1 MATTHVI
8 MKKIILSIALFAG
21 INFVASAQEKT
32 GVGIMSFTYVQGGA
46 DYQDVNSIQE
56 TVINAF
62 VKTKR
67 FNIVDRS
74 KMDALKKEKDL
85 QKSEDFIDG
94 TVIQQGIS
102 LGANYLI
109 SGHVISARAERMET
123 SPSSTTGNVTVT
135 YKAKLSIQLKVIDVA
150 TGQVITSESIE
161 PKGGSALGGMMGLA
175 PSSPQAAIS
184 KAIKG
189 IEDKID
195 DFVNKNFPAT
205 FPIVEIQEKDSKGNA
220 EKVMIAGGSA
230 FNLKKG
236 DRLKVVEVLIVE
248 VGGKK
253 LERKKEI
260 GELKITKVEDENF
273 SICSVSSGG
282 IEINSKFEAKAKLLV
297 ITKD

>member
-1 MATTHVI
+1 VATYAKK
-8 MKKIILSIALFAG
+8 MKKIFIATALFIG
-21 INFVASAQEKT
+21 LNSFVQAQEKT
-32 GVGIMSFTYVQGGA
+32 GVGILAFTFVKDA
-46 DYQDVNSIQE
+46 ARSQDVNSIQE
-56 TVINAF
+56 TVTNAF

-94 TVIQQGIS
+94 TVIAQGVS
-102 LGANYLI
+102 LGANFLI
-109 SGHVISARAERMET
+109 SGHVISAQAERMET
-123 SPSSTTGNVTVT
+123 APSSTTGQVIVT
-135 YKAKLSIQLKVIDVA
+135 YKAKLSISLKVIDVA
-150 TGQVITSESIE
+150 TGQVITSETIE
-161 PKGGSALGGMMGLA
+161 PKGGSALGGMMGTA
-175 PSSPQAAIS
+175 PSSPEAAIS

-189 IEDKID
+189 IEEKID

-220 EKVMIAGGSA
+220 TKVMIAGGSA

-236 DRLKVVEVLIVE
+236 DKLKVIEVSTIE
-248 VGGKK
+248 VNGKK

-273 SICSVSSGG
+273 STCSVSSGG
-282 IEINSKFEAKAKLLV
+282 IDVNAKFEAKAKLLA